1 MRISVD
7 PSSVASRPRPIRK
20 AAFALLALQLSIGV
34 AAQSTVTTASTEPFD
49 IVIVNGHVMDGTGSP
64 WYSGDIGIRAGHIAA
79 IGNLANSARKQTID
93 AKGKIVAPGFIDMLG
108 QSELTMLVEP
118 KVPSKI
124 FQGITTEVT
133 GEGNSAAPV
142 NAAMIAADRAGYEH
156 LHIQPDWTT
165 FREFFTRLERQG
177 MGINLASYVGA
188 TSVRRMV
195 LADADVQPTP
205 DQLARMQ
212 ALVDHAMEDGA
223 VGVSSALQY
232 APAPYARTEELIAL
246 AREAAKY
253 GGIYATHMRSEGDA
267 EPAAIDEAVRIGREA
282 HIPVEIW
289 HLKAAGKSNWG
300 HMPQIVAQI
309 DAARASGVDISANTY
324 AYTAWFNTFSAFIPP
339 WAHDGG
345 DEKLIERLKNPETR
359 ARIRKDMLSTAGT
372 WDNEWQEIPG
382 PEAILIAVVQNPELI
397 PLQGKRLSEVAA
409 LWKEDPIDAL
419 CDLLI
424 KDNAFTEV
432 AVFGMSE
439 PDVVLAL
446 KQPWVSVDNDSQGTS
461 PEGLLGQEHPHPRA
475 YGTFPRILRKYVREE
490 HALTLED
497 AIRKFTA
504 LPAQRMRFTD
514 RGVLKQGMWADVV
527 IFDPATIRDL
537 ATFEQ
542 PNQLSQGMEYVL
554 VNGVP
559 VIAAGKMT
567 GALPGKV
574 LRGPGYQPMLAA
586 SRTQRGTSVGGDRK
600 FEPAAAS
607 TLLVSGATC
616 NASAGAC
623 SASGALP

>member
-1 MRISVD
+1 MRNLLRRLFFLRCESLARAAGVVVLLVFV
-7 PSSVASRPRPIRK
+7 SK
-20 AAFALLALQLSIGV
+20 ALT
-34 AAQSTVTTASTEPFD
+34 AQHTAGTPDQFD
-49 IVIVNGHVMDGTGSP
+49 IVIINGHIIDGTGSP

-79 IGNLANSARKQTID
+79 IGNLKDAGRKQTID
-93 AKGKIVAPGFIDMLG
+93 ARGQVVAPGFIDMLG
-108 QSELTMLVEP
+108 QSELTMLVNP
-118 KVPSKI
+118 RVPSKI
-124 FQGITTEVT
+124 YQGITTEIT
-133 GEGNSAAPV
+133 GEGNSAAPLNPSIV
-142 NAAMIAADRAGYEH
+142 AADRAGYEH
-156 LHIQPDWTT
+156 LHINPDWTT
-165 FREFFTRLERQG
+165 FREYFTRLEHQG

-195 LADADVQPTP
+195 LGDADVKPTD
-205 DQLARMQ
+205 DQLAQMRL
-212 ALVDHAMEDGA
+212 LVDHAMQDGA

-232 APAPYARTEELIAL
+232 APAPYAKTDELIAL
-246 AREAAKY
+246 AEEAAKY
-253 GGIYATHMRSEGDA
+253 GGIYATHMRSEGET
-267 EPAAIDEAVRIGREA
+267 EPGAIDEAIRIGREA

-300 HMPQIVAQI
+300 KMPQIVAQI
-309 DAARASGVDISANTY
+309 DAARALGVDISANTY

-345 DEKLIERLKNPETR
+345 DAKLIERLKDPGTR
-359 ARIRKDMLSTAGT
+359 ARIRKDMLSNDDT

-382 PEAILIAVVQNPELI
+382 PEAILIAVVQSPELV

-409 LWKEDPIDAL
+409 LWKENPIDAL

-424 KDNAFTEV
+424 KDDAFTEV

-446 KQPWVSVDNDSQGTS
+446 KQPWVSVDNDSQGTA
-461 PEGLLGQEHPHPRA
+461 PDGPLGKEHPHPRA

-504 LPAQRMRFTD
+504 LPAQRMRLTD

-527 IFDPATIRDL
+527 IFDPATIHDL

-542 PNQLSQGMEYVL
+542 PNQLSQGMDYVL

-559 VIAAGKMT
+559 VIADSKMT

-574 LRGPGYQPMLAA
+574 LRGPGFQPLLAA
-586 SRTQRGTSVGGDRK
+586 SVNQGGKSDNTQ
-600 FEPAAAS
+600 
-607 TLLVSGATC
+607 
-616 NASAGAC
+616 
-623 SASGALP
+623 